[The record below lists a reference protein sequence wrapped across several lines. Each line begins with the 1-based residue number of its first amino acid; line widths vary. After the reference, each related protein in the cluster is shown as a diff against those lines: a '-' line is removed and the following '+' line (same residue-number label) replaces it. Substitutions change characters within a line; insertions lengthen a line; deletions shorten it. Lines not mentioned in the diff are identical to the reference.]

1 MKSTKKNL
9 FLISQKMMYV
19 LFIGL
24 QILFFSSCKND
35 DEDEKAHLTV
45 NMTDAPANY
54 DAVMVDVQAVEIIGE
69 NGISV
74 MLNAKTG
81 IYNLLELSNG
91 LDTLIA
97 TGDLDAQK
105 VSQIRL
111 VLGSNNTIVIDD
123 VIYGL
128 QTPSASQSGLKLQI
142 NQTFEPGVSYNILLD
157 FDVNK
162 SIVFLGNGVYQL
174 KPVIRT
180 IDTATTGSIKGNI
193 SLMGD
198 IVAITAT
205 SDTAV
210 YSSVTNNKGQF
221 VIAGLPAGTYDVTVT
236 PSLPLL
242 PITKSGLVVTV
253 GVATSAGI
261 IVL

>member
-1 MKSTKKNL
+1 MKSTKKKL

-19 LFIGL
+19 VFIGL
-24 QILFFSSCKND
+24 QILFVSSCKNETD
-35 DEDEKAHLTV
+35 KAHLTV

-54 DAVMVDVQAVEIIGE
+54 DAVKVDVQGVEIISD
-69 NGISV
+69 NGNSL
-74 MLNAKTG
+74 MLNASAG

-97 TGDLDAQK
+97 TGDLDPQK
-105 VSQIRL
+105 VTQIRL
-111 VLGSNNTIVIDD
+111 ILGSNNTVVVDG
-123 VIYGL
+123 VVYAL

-157 FDVNK
+157 FDANK
-162 SIVFLGNGVYQL
+162 SIVSLGNGAYQL

-180 IDTATTGSIKGNI
+180 IDTAISGSIKGSI
-193 SLMGD
+193 SLMGEL
-198 IVAITAT
+198 VAITAT

-210 YSSVTNNKGQF
+210 YTSVTNEKGQF
-221 VIAGLPAGTYDVTVT
+221 VIAGLPAGTYSVTVT
-236 PSLPLL
+236 PALPLL

-253 GVATSAGI
+253 GMATSAGV